1 LNDQRLPK
9 RVFNYDIRMMNAID
23 NWSSYLVSL
32 LQILQLNTYL
42 EQFEQINFDVAKD
55 RLMSVQLN
63 NWNNMRSQKIKLRN
77 YNLFKSDMAAE
88 PYVILDM
95 PKQIRS
101 CYAQF
106 RTGILP
112 IMVEVGRFYGIP
124 LEERFCTY
132 CKEKQLEYIEDEF
145 HILLIC
151 MLYQEQR
158 NQLYA
163 KVILS
168 FPSFNNMDDLD
179 RFLFLNSN
187 FQVETAKY
195 IYSAMKIR
203 ECLLYNVI

>member
-1 LNDQRLPK
+1 
-9 RVFNYDIRMMNAID
+9 
-23 NWSSYLVSL
+23 
-32 LQILQLNTYL
+32 
-42 EQFEQINFDVAKD
+42 
-55 RLMSVQLN
+55 
-63 NWNNMRSQKIKLRN
+63 
-77 YNLFKSDMAAE
+77 
-88 PYVILDM
+88 M
-95 PKQIRS
+95 PKQIHL

-112 IMVEVGRFYGIP
+112 IMVEVRRFYGIP

-132 CKEKQLEYIEDEF
+132 CKDKQLEYIEDEY
-145 HILLIC
+145 HLLCIC
-151 MLYQEQR
+151 ELYQEQG